1 MEDSGLKKEPSNED
15 MFGCYVLLTKD
26 KRTIS
31 RTVCRNGHNLPSD
44 IPRIWDISSF
54 VRRDKIN
61 FLSGLPRLL
70 ICPAYENSHQEREW
84 GLFLNFL
91 QKYNKV
97 AISKLRFYEIY
108 VLPPD
113 EDSEMDTAA
122 ILYKK
127 EKAPN
132 VNSTQRHVELDTNA
146 AEIASL
152 PRCLNFDN
160 AACRPMHPSIQS
172 KKNCVQ
178 IMQPRPVGEP
188 VSKYDLIRDIRSPE
202 CKSSEVIGDH
212 SPDLMV
218 NHSSRPGNSVGRGRS
233 LERNFAIAHPSYLK
247 TLGQAHSSWIFGA
260 IAELVDNS
268 RDAKATKLE
277 ISISMLY
284 SKTAGK
290 DIPMLSIIDDG
301 HGMSHQDIVRMISFG
316 HMQPEADDPDHIGRF
331 GIGFKTGAMRLGKD
345 ALVLTQTAN
354 SRSIAFLSQSL
365 NEGKDNLEIP
375 VVSYH
380 RIGQFMEVDTSLQNV
395 TFAKYNLKIIK
406 EFSPFDKYLIGEK
419 AGLFSGNGTGT
430 QIFIW
435 SLDEWGSNYS
445 LQWEAG
451 MSGGSSFH
459 QGDILIRSRRIRS
472 RPGQIS
478 QMVPL
483 DYSLRSYLE
492 VIFLD
497 PRMKIYVQGAR
508 VKSRPLAKSLNKT
521 TTENGI
527 VMGKP
532 VQLTLG
538 RSQLEW
544 EQANCGIFLY
554 WHGRLIEAYKRVGSM
569 IHNGD
574 NGRGIIGV
582 VDVTDLMDD
591 GNGHVWV
598 HNSKQG
604 FQDCE
609 AYAELEKWL
618 GERADEYLDKYVDT
632 IQLKKGNALYKP
644 DHEWVQCDKCRK
656 WRMLSPDFDSK
667 TLPLEWFCYMMPF
680 GGRCEMPERL
690 VERGVITIA
699 SKRSGHNCTTDSKEL
714 KCGLPQNPPGKA
726 EGGSDNV
733 SAPSEEDDNI
743 QLSKRRR
750 SCPPRSC
757 KKS

>member
-1 MEDSGLKKEPSNED
+1 MEDSNLKKEFSNED
-15 MFGCYVLLTKD
+15 MFECYVLLTKD
-26 KRTIS
+26 KRIIS
-31 RTVCRNGHNLPSD
+31 RTVCRKAHNLPNE

-54 VRRDKIN
+54 VRREKIN
-61 FLSGLPRLL
+61 FLSGLPCLL
-70 ICPAYENSHQEREW
+70 LCPGFENSHQEREW

-91 QKYNKV
+91 RKYNKV
-97 AISKLRFYEIY
+97 AISKLGFYEIY
-108 VLPPD
+108 ILPPD
-113 EDSEMDTAA
+113 ENSEFDAGA
-122 ILYKK
+122 VLYKM
-127 EKAPN
+127 EKKLN
-132 VNSTQRHVELDTNA
+132 GYSSQRHVGLDINA

-152 PRCLNFDN
+152 PRCMDFND
-160 AACRPMHPSIQS
+160 AACRPIHPRIQS
-172 KKNCVQ
+172 KKNSVQ
-178 IMQPRPVGEP
+178 VMQPRPIGE
-188 VSKYDLIRDIRSPE
+188 
-202 CKSSEVIGDH
+202 DH
-212 SPDLMV
+212 SPNLMV
-218 NHSSRPGNSVGRGRS
+218 KDSSRPGNSVGCV
-233 LERNFAIAHPSYLK
+233 
-247 TLGQAHSSWIFGA
+247 
-260 IAELVDNS
+260 AELVDNS

-277 ISISMLY
+277 ISIGMLY

-316 HMQPEADDPDHIGRF
+316 HVQPEADDPDHIGRF

-375 VVSYH
+375 VVSYR
-380 RIGQFMEVDTSLQNV
+380 RIGQFMEVDTSVQNEA
-395 TFAKYNLKIIK
+395 FAKYNLKIIK

-419 AGLFSGNGTGT
+419 AGLFSGNSTGT

-435 SLDEWGSNYS
+435 NLDVWGSNYS

-459 QGDILIRSRRIRS
+459 QGDIFIRSRRTRS

-478 QMVPL
+478 QKVPL

-508 VKSRPLAKSLNKT
+508 VKCRPLAKSLNNT
-521 TTENGI
+521 IIENGI
-527 VMGKP
+527 VMGRP

-544 EQANCGIFLY
+544 EQANCGMFLY

-569 IHNGD
+569 VHNGD

-582 VDVTDLMDD
+582 VDVTDLIDD
-591 GNGHVWV
+591 GKGLVWV

-667 TLPLEWFCYMMPF
+667 TLPLEWFCYMKPF
-680 GGRCEMPERL
+680 GGRCEMPERE

-699 SKRSGHNCTTDSKEL
+699 SKRSGHNCTIDTKEL
-714 KCGLPQNPPGKA
+714 TCELPQKPTGKS
-726 EGGSDNV
+726 EGGGDKGS
-733 SAPSEEDDNI
+733 SSSEEDDDI
-743 QLSKRRR
+743 QFFSKKRRL
-750 SCPPRSC
+750 CPPRSC
-757 KKS
+757 KKC

>member
-1 MEDSGLKKEPSNED
+1 MRGILMEDSSLKKEFSNED
-15 MFGCYVLLTKD
+15 MLECYVLLTKD
-26 KRTIS
+26 KKIIS
-31 RTVCRNGHNLPSD
+31 RTVCRRPHNLPNE
-44 IPRIWDISSF
+44 IPLIWDISSF
-54 VRRDKIN
+54 VRRDKTN
-61 FLSGLPRLL
+61 SLSGLPCLL
-70 ICPAYENSHQEREW
+70 LCPGYENAHQEREW

-91 QKYNKV
+91 RKYNKV
-97 AISKLRFYEIY
+97 AISKLGFYEIY
-108 VLPPD
+108 ILPPD
-113 EDSEMDTAA
+113 KNSEFDTGAV
-122 ILYKK
+122 ICKM
-127 EKAPN
+127 EKVPN
-132 VNSTQRHVELDTNA
+132 EYSSQRHVGWEINA

-152 PRCLNFDN
+152 RRCMDYNDE
-160 AACRPMHPSIQS
+160 ACRPMHPSIQS
-172 KKNCVQ
+172 KKNSVQ
-178 IMQPRPVGEP
+178 VMHARPIGE
-188 VSKYDLIRDIRSPE
+188 
-202 CKSSEVIGDH
+202 DH
-212 SPDLMV
+212 SPDMMV
-218 NHSSRPGNSVGRGRS
+218 KDSSRPGNSVGCGRS
-233 LERNFAIAHPSYLK
+233 SGRNYAIAHPSYLK
-247 TLGQAHSSWIFGA
+247 TLGQAHSGWIFGA

-277 ISISMLY
+277 ISIDMLY

-301 HGMSHQDIVRMISFG
+301 HGMSHQEIVRMISFG
-316 HMQPEADDPDHIGRF
+316 HVQPEADDPDHIGRF

-375 VVSYH
+375 VVSYR
-380 RIGQFMEVDTSLQNV
+380 RIGQFMEVDTSVQNESS
-395 TFAKYNLKIIK
+395 AKYNLKVIK

-419 AGLFSGNGTGT
+419 AGLFSGNSTGT

-435 SLDEWGSNYS
+435 NLDVWGSNYS

-478 QMVPL
+478 QKVPL

-492 VIFLD
+492 VIFFD

-508 VKSRPLAKSLNKT
+508 VKCRPLAKSLNNT
-521 TTENGI
+521 IIENGI

-544 EQANCGIFLY
+544 EQANCGMFLY

-569 IHNGD
+569 VHNGD
-574 NGRGIIGV
+574 NGRGIVGV
-582 VDVTDLMDD
+582 VDVTDLIDD
-591 GNGHVWV
+591 GKGHVWV

-618 GERADEYLDKYVDT
+618 GERADEYLDKFVDT
-632 IQLKKGNALYKP
+632 IQLRGRQRVAGMPL
-644 DHEWVQCDKCRK
+644 R
-656 WRMLSPDFDSK
+656 SP
-667 TLPLEWFCYMMPF
+667 
-680 GGRCEMPERL
+680 
-690 VERGVITIA
+690 
-699 SKRSGHNCTTDSKEL
+699 
-714 KCGLPQNPPGKA
+714 LPQSAAAVNAGDCT
-726 EGGSDNV
+726 GSCCRNGSSCNCS
-733 SAPSEEDDNI
+733 SAKVALLQR
-743 QLSKRRR
+743 QLRATAATINAALAAAAAA
-750 SCPPRSC
+750 
-757 KKS
+757 